1 MGIFTLSVV
10 YDKPVNSAEE
20 LCDKIIHA
28 CREIDPRSLFASTHQ
43 SLLKGTGLC
52 VAASGM
58 Q

>member
-28 CREIDPRSLFASTHQ
+28 CREIDPRSVFASIHQ
-43 SLLKGTGLC
+43 NLLTGTGLC